1 MKLLA
6 FLGTGGLQGYQRAI
20 YRWNGS
26 DYDTEYVQEA
36 FAHWL
41 QPEETCIVLTQGA
54 RAKHWD
60 ALRLRLEPCTQ
71 VRAVDIPDGRSEAE
85 LWDIFDAICEVV
97 QEGDEIAFD
106 ITHGFRSLPMIA
118 MLTIAYLK
126 QVKGV
131 QVRYVLYGAYEARDA
146 NNVAPV
152 FDLTPFAALL
162 DWLAAAKMFIAT
174 GDARE
179 LGRLSE
185 QVQNIAYREQGGGS
199 ENLPRTLKNFG
210 NAAGEVSESLL
221 LTRIPRLPETIRN
234 FTEQKQQ
241 AQAEVQ
247 QWARPL
253 APLLDRMAA
262 AYQPFQENALATH
275 AALIQ
280 WYFENN
286 HVAQAVLL
294 AREWVI
300 SYYLHQQMLP
310 PDQRQAAEDALNE
323 RAKRHASDPLTKL
336 WSRVRDVRND
346 LAHCGFG
353 RAEGQALSASNLRRN
368 AVEIV
373 QQIREMAQTGS

>member
-6 FLGTGGLQGYQRAI
+6 FLGTGGPQGYQRAI

-36 FAHWL
+36 FVHWL
-41 QPEETCIVLTQGA
+41 QPRETCIVLTQGA

-60 ALRLRLEPCTQ
+60 ALRQRLEPRTQ

-85 LWDIFDAICEVV
+85 LWEIFDAICEVV

-126 QVKGV
+126 QVKDV

-185 QVQNIAYREQGGGS
+185 QIQNAAYRAQAAGGAS
-199 ENLPRTLKNFG
+199 APRTLKNFG
-210 NAAGEVSESLL
+210 SAAGEVSESLL

-241 AQAEVQ
+241 ARAEVQ

-253 APLLDRMAA
+253 APLLDRMVE
-262 AYQPFQENALATH
+262 AYQPFQEDALAAH

-300 SYYLHQQMLP
+300 SYYLHQQMLSP
-310 PDQRQAAEDALNE
+310 EQRQAAEDALNE
-323 RAKRHASDPLTKL
+323 QAKRRANDPLTQL

-353 RAEGQALSASNLRRN
+353 RAEGQALSASSLLRN
-368 AVEIV
+368 AEKIV